1 MRHYITSSKAVAMSN
16 KGFTLIELVVVIV
29 ILGILAVT
37 ALPKFINLQDD
48 ANQSVMLSMKG
59 AIATADKLI
68 ALKIRLNPNNL
79 NPNKNR
85 FTLDDGQNIRI
96 RGNFADG
103 RWNNT
108 FLYLLDFND
117 IAQVSSNNCDDA
129 SLKWCVRQ
137 RGANWFLNRGYSTL
151 GTGRGFVIFP
161 LGKNVNQDRCYIYFL
176 NQNDS
181 AIPVTVQPSIIGSD
195 FSEC

>member
-1 MRHYITSSKAVAMSN
+1 LHH

-37 ALPKFINLQDD
+37 AVPKFINLQED

-59 AIATADKLI
+59 AIASADKLI
-68 ALKIRLNPNNL
+68 SLKIRLNPEEFNTNQS
-79 NPNKNR
+79 R
-85 FTLDDGQNIRI
+85 FTLDGGQDISV
-96 RGNFADG
+96 RGKLADG

-108 FLYLLDFND
+108 FLHLLDFND
-117 IAQVSSNNCDDA
+117 IAQISSDNCDNV

-137 RGANWFLNRGYSTL
+137 LPANWFLNRGYSTI
-151 GTGRGFVIFP
+151 GSGRGFVIFP
-161 LGKNVNQDRCYIYFL
+161 FGKNVSQERCYIYFL

-181 AIPVTVQPSIIGSD
+181 AIPATVQPSIIGSD